1 MPRWELDREPPS
13 FSSSPINCAWISVV
27 KLALSSATLHPRK
40 ITAISTFSDDLR
52 RHSTPAAEAR
62 IGFRRGVSNSDTDFV
77 VTAGGDL
84 TIDGDAIGGL
94 SQAANITT
102 AAGTIYNSAAA
113 SFPEFDVWTPVLT
126 FATPGDLAVTY
137 AVQGRPLH
145 PQGPRDDGPL
155 HDRNQRVH
163 MDNRGEHS
171 ADIRAACGASSCNP
185 VRFSMGG
192 RCKPQRSDKGR
203 VHSFRDG
210 GVVGRLLHIDP
221 GLWFRC
227 CCAFSRGG

>member
-1 MPRWELDREPPS
+1 
-13 FSSSPINCAWISVV
+13 V
-27 KLALSSATLHPRK
+27 KLALSSTTLHPGK

-137 AVQGRPLH
+137 AVQVGRY
-145 PQGPRDDGPL
+145 
-155 HDRNQRVH
+155 
-163 MDNRGEHS
+163 
-171 ADIRAACGASSCNP
+171 IR
-185 VRFSMGG
+185 
-192 RCKPQRSDKGR
+192 KGR
-203 VHSFRDG
+203 EMTAHFTIETSAFTWTTAASTLRISGLPAALLPATLSGFRWE
-210 GVVGRLLHIDP
+210 GVVSLSGVTKAGYTHFVTEVSSGVSYISIWASGSGVAALFLVAADLPSDGTVRVSGSVTYWAAP
-221 GLWFRC
+221 
-227 CCAFSRGG
+227 